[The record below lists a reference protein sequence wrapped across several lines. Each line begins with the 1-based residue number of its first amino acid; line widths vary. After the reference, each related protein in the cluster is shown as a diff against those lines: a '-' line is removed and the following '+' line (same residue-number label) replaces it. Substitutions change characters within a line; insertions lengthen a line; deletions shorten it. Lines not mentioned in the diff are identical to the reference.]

1 MSIGAIPAA
10 NPVSVRIAGQSQA
23 TPTPAQK
30 TSSTTAS
37 TATPA
42 LTALAAATKEA
53 TETAAETAQEASHG
67 DRVAQKL
74 LQKHQHHNTTATAA
88 PKAVSNGSGQPIGET
103 INTKA

>member
-10 NPVSVRIAGQSQA
+10 NPASVRIAGQSQA

-30 TSSTTAS
+30 SSTTTAS
-37 TATPA
+37 PTSVV
-42 LTALAAATKEA
+42 AAALKEA
-53 TETAAETAQEASHG
+53 TETAAQTAQEAKGG

-74 LQKHQHHNTTATAA
+74 LLQEQARAASATAA

>member
-30 TSSTTAS
+30 TSTTAT

-42 LTALAAATKEA
+42 PTALAAAMKEA

-74 LQKHQHHNTTATAA
+74 VQKHQHHNATAIAA

>member
-30 TSSTTAS
+30 TSTTAS

-42 LTALAAATKEA
+42 STVLAAAMKEA
-53 TETAAETAQEASHG
+53 NETAAETAQEASHG

-74 LQKHQHHNTTATAA
+74 VQKHQHHNATATAA

>member
-10 NPVSVRIAGQSQA
+10 TPVSVRIAGQSQA

-30 TSSTTAS
+30 TSTSTTATTTAS
-37 TATPA
+37 TVSDA
-42 LTALAAATKEA
+42 LKEA
-53 TETAAETAQEASHG
+53 TETAAQTAQEASHG

-74 LQKHQHHNTTATAA
+74 VQKHQHHTATVTAA
-88 PKAVSNGSGQPIGET
+88 PKAVANGSGQPVGET

>member
-30 TSSTTAS
+30 TSTTAT

-42 LTALAAATKEA
+42 PTALAAAMKEA

-74 LQKHQHHNTTATAA
+74 VQKHQHHNTTVTDT

-103 INTKA
+103 INTK

>member
-30 TSSTTAS
+30 TSTTAT

-42 LTALAAATKEA
+42 TTELAAARKEA

-74 LQKHQHHNTTATAA
+74 VQKHQHHNATATAA

>member
-10 NPVSVRIAGQSQA
+10 NPVSVRIAGQSQT

-30 TSSTTAS
+30 TSTTATTTAS
-37 TATPA
+37 IVADA
-42 LTALAAATKEA
+42 LKEA
-53 TETAAETAQEASHG
+53 TETAAQTAQEASHG

-74 LQKHQHHNTTATAA
+74 VQKHQHHTATATAA

-103 INTKA
+103 ISTKA

>member
-1 MSIGAIPAA
+1 MSIGAISAA
-10 NPVSVRIAGQSQA
+10 NPVSVHIAGQSQA

-30 TSSTTAS
+30 SSSTTATT
-37 TATPA
+37 TASVVSDA
-42 LTALAAATKEA
+42 LKEA
-53 TETAAETAQEASHG
+53 TETAAQTAQEASHG

-74 LQKHQHHNTTATAA
+74 VQKHLHHNAMATAA

>member
-10 NPVSVRIAGQSQA
+10 NPASVRIAGQSQA

-30 TSSTTAS
+30 SSSTTT
-37 TATPA
+37 TANVVSDA
-42 LTALAAATKEA
+42 LKEA
-53 TETAAETAQEASHG
+53 TETAAQTAQEASHG

-74 LQKHQHHNTTATAA
+74 VQKHLHHNATAIAA